1 MEGGSAHANPGPR
14 DVVAAPRAEAA
25 RSSTARRAADRPLR
39 CASFVAAALAFGAS
53 RAALPQ
59 ASALAEEAPAEPA
72 GLLPLRD
79 YSGDVGARAYLTGD
93 WGGSRTDLADAGVQ
107 LDIDW
112 TQTLQSVISGGR
124 DTGAAYAGTLD
135 YALALDLMRMGVM
148 PGALVKLRAETR
160 YGASINGDSGSLLP
174 VNTDAFFPLTDQLD
188 EDVLLTVTTISYTQF
203 LSPKLAFMAGKFDIL
218 DADPN
223 EFASGR
229 GTRQFMDANFIFN
242 AVTALRAPYST
253 VGGGIIWVPLPAG
266 PDGGVTVS
274 SLIVAT
280 TDSSTTVGFDTL
292 DDGLT
297 WSAEADFQYRLGGAK
312 LPGGQNL
319 GFIYS
324 FDQDFTKIG
333 SRLVFRPGEGFVI
346 PTAGETW
353 ALYWSAWQYL
363 RVQDPGDAPINL
375 LDGMPDHQGLGLFAR
390 AGVADH
396 DTNPVEWSASAG
408 IGGRGAFGRPRD
420 TYGAGYFYSS
430 FQSTRFTGFLGV
442 ADHGHG
448 FEAYYS
454 LALTPATFL
463 TLDAQVIDSP
473 LAGTDPAVILGAR
486 LRLVF

>member
-1 MEGGSAHANPGPR
+1 MAQNSAP
-14 DVVAAPRAEAA
+14 
-25 RSSTARRAADRPLR
+25 
-39 CASFVAAALAFGAS
+39 
-53 RAALPQ
+53 
-59 ASALAEEAPAEPA
+59 AEESQTEPA
-72 GLLPLRD
+72 GLVPLPD
-79 YSGDVGARAYLTGD
+79 YSGDLWTRAFLTGD
-93 WGGSRTDLADAGVQ
+93 WGGPRTDLASAGVQ

-112 TQTLQSVISGGR
+112 TQTLQSVVDGGR
-124 DTGAAYAGTLD
+124 DTGTAYGGALD
-135 YALALDLMRMGVM
+135 YAITLDLMRMGVM
-148 PGALVKLRAETR
+148 PGAIVKLRAESR
-160 YGASINGDSGSLLP
+160 YGESVNGDSGAVLP
-174 VNTDAFFPLTDQLD
+174 VNTDAFFPLTDRLD
-188 EDVLLTVTTISYTQF
+188 EDILLTITTISYTQF
-203 LSPKLAFMAGKFDIL
+203 LSPKLALVAGKFDVL

-242 AVTALRAPYST
+242 AVAALRAPYST
-253 VGGGIIWVPLPAG
+253 VGGGVVWMPEPVG
-266 PDGGVTVS
+266 PHGGVSVS
-274 SLIVAT
+274 SLIFAT
-280 TDSSTTVGFDTL
+280 TDSSTTVGLDTL

-297 WSAEADFQYRLGGAK
+297 WTTEADFQYRLGGAK

-319 GFIYS
+319 GFLYS

-333 SRLVFRPGEGFVI
+333 SRFVFQPGEGFVI
-346 PTAGETW
+346 PTASETW

-363 RVQDPGDAPINL
+363 HVQDPGDAPVNL

-420 TYGAGYFYSS
+420 TYGAGYYYSS
-430 FQSTRFTGFLGV
+430 LQSTRFTGFLGV
-442 ADHGHG
+442 ADHAHG

-454 LALTPATFL
+454 VALSPATFL

-473 LAGTDPAVILGAR
+473 VASSDTAVILGAR